1 MGPYTVKRCL
11 SDSLCIIHPIGEWAK
26 NPRKIVTVVDKL
38 RIIQT
43 AIPENVMRPP
53 QQVDLDDM
61 EENLEDYGEYIHQ
74 NFPDPAETQI
84 PIHMGHPEAEI
95 SDYVPGIGPVPH
107 MAKSTAIRPLI
118 YDPLEMGDR
127 SLGGGTHS
135 GTWSGPRQGYKDE
148 NADKPNLT
156 RVSSGDIELEIEDG
170 VGEKE
175 GTERSI
181 MDRQSSSIS
190 AGSQNSTELGRE
202 TIDSPATSRDISIPS
217 SEDDEGSGIRE
228 EKQESKEGR
237 KPERSSVTPSTSK
250 GLTQSASELSE
261 KGKAEEVRGKQR
273 RTDTGS
279 AKYHPYPIKRRA
291 AQLAEALIK
300 AGASR
305 ERMEEKM
312 KIGAKS
318 KEERKISSKRKMSE
332 SQQAGM
338 SGKREKVQAGES
350 EPDRMSDAE
359 EEEEDESLKGEDR
372 NEEVEE
378 GEVMEITEVEEL
390 ELIKSEE
397 EIANWEEE
405 NRDRRERQ
413 GTEEDKKKERI
424 RFP

>member
-1 MGPYTVKRCL
+1 MI
-11 SDSLCIIHPIGEWAK
+11 S
-26 NPRKIVTVVDKL
+26 RKTLKIMVNTFKK
-38 RIIQT
+38 
-43 AIPENVMRPP
+43 
-53 QQVDLDDM
+53 
-61 EENLEDYGEYIHQ
+61 

-95 SDYVPGIGPVPH
+95 ADYVPGIGPVPH

-135 GTWSGPRQGYKDE
+135 GTWSGTRQGYKDE

-170 VGEKE
+170 VEEKE

-190 AGSQNSTELGRE
+190 ADSQNSTELGRG
-202 TIDSPATSRDISIPS
+202 TVNSPVTSRDISIPS
-217 SEDDEGSGIRE
+217 SEDDERSVIVE
-228 EKQESKEGR
+228 QKQESKEGKR
-237 KPERSSVTPSTSK
+237 SGRSSVAPSTSK
-250 GLTQSASELSE
+250 GLTQSAPELSE
-261 KGKAEEVRGKQR
+261 KGKVEEVRGKQR

-279 AKYHPYPIKRRA
+279 AKYHPYLIKRKA

-312 KIGAKS
+312 KTGARPREERKTGERP
-318 KEERKISSKRKMSE
+318 KEERKVSSKRKMSE

-338 SGKREKVQAGES
+338 SGKREKVQWVKVS
-350 EPDRMSDAE
+350 Q
-359 EEEEDESLKGEDR
+359 
-372 NEEVEE
+372 
-378 GEVMEITEVEEL
+378 TE
-390 ELIKSEE
+390 
-397 EIANWEEE
+397 
-405 NRDRRERQ
+405 
-413 GTEEDKKKERI
+413 
-424 RFP
+424 